1 MSKHEKFSNKFNSI
15 CTDFNLLV
23 LIRPNKIISTPKLSV
38 GHLRGFG
45 KFLASL
51 YMNLVVSTHFVKRVY
66 YVEITRLGVISDLE
80 RNKKHNLYL

>member
-38 GHLRGFG
+38 GHLHGFG

-66 YVEITRLGVISDLE
+66 YVEITGLGVISDLE